1 MTQERPEESLA
12 RFQQDVDYYEFHYEE
27 LLQQYPEQWVVI
39 LNQTVVGSDTDLD
52 RLLSRLNSEGIP
64 IEKALIEHVTAEEE
78 VLILPACYAATSLP
92 GAG

>member
-1 MTQERPEESLA
+1 MTQERPEESIA
-12 RFQQDVDYYEFHYEE
+12 RFQQDVDYYESCYEE
-27 LLQQYPEQWVVI
+27 LLLQYPEQWVAI

-78 VLILPACYAATSLP
+78 VLILPA
-92 GAG
+92 

>member
-27 LLQQYPEQWVVI
+27 LLQQYPEQWVAI

-78 VLILPACYAATSLP
+78 VLILPA
-92 GAG
+92 